1 MPWSLS
7 IGKIGGTEIR
17 IHVTFLLFLAW
28 IWAASYMSGGADAAW
43 SGLLFMVLLFLCV
56 LVHEYGHILTA
67 RAFGISTR
75 DVTLLPIGGVARL
88 ERFPEEPREEFL
100 ITIAGPMV
108 NVAIALALMLAG
120 ANPSPDQLAA
130 ADITKVALIDR
141 LAAVNVVLAAFNLIP
156 AFPMDGG
163 RVLRALLAR
172 KYGFVRATEIAA
184 SIGQWCAFAF
194 GFIGLFFNPMLT
206 FIAIFIYLAATSE
219 ARLAQL
225 RGMSRGVPVTATMM
239 TEYKALSPS
248 ARIEEAIETL
258 LRTSQ
263 TEFPVVDKDGRLVG
277 VLGRSDMI
285 KALKQDG
292 PNTLIGNVMTRE
304 VPTIDHRRCLDEAFR
319 VLMEKSAPA
328 VGVVDATG
336 RLKGL
341 ITSETVGDML
351 MVRDA
356 VPKGFRFGERARPAG
371 A

>member
-1 MPWSLS
+1 MPWSLN

-56 LVHEYGHILTA
+56 LVHEYGHILAA

-100 ITIAGPMV
+100 ITLAGPMV
-108 NVAIALALMLAG
+108 NVAIVLALLLAG
-120 ANPSPDQLAA
+120 ADLSPHNFAEVDSSK
-130 ADITKVALIDR
+130 ISLIDR
-141 LAAVNVVLAAFNLIP
+141 LAAVNVVLAVFNLIP

-184 SIGQWCAFAF
+184 NIGQWFAFAF

-206 FIAIFIYLAATSE
+206 LIAIFIYLAATSE

-225 RGMSRGVPVTATMM
+225 RGVSRGVPVTAAMM

-248 ARIEEAIETL
+248 ARIEEAIDTL

-263 TEFPVVDKDGRLVG
+263 TEFPVVDTDGRLVG
-277 VLGRSDMI
+277 VLGRNDMI

-292 PNTLIGNVMTRE
+292 PNTLIGNVMTRG

-328 VGVVDATG
+328 VGVVDAAD

-341 ITSETVGDML
+341 ITLETVGEML

-356 VPKGFRFGERARPAG
+356 MPKGFHFGERTRPAG

>member
-1 MPWSLS
+1 MPWSLN

-56 LVHEYGHILTA
+56 LVHEFGHILAA
-67 RAFGISTR
+67 RAFGVSTR

-88 ERFPEEPREEFL
+88 ERFPEEPWEEFL
-100 ITIAGPMV
+100 IAIAGPMV
-108 NVAIALALMLAG
+108 NVAIVLALILAG
-120 ANPSPDQLAA
+120 ADLSPDNLAA
-130 ADITKVALIDR
+130 VDGSKVSLIDR
-141 LAAVNVVLAAFNLIP
+141 LAAVNAVLAAFNLTP

-184 SIGQWCAFAF
+184 NIGQWCAFAF
-194 GFIGLFFNPMLT
+194 GFIGLFYNPMLT
-206 FIAIFIYLAATSE
+206 FIAIFIYLAAASE
-219 ARLAQL
+219 GRLAQL
-225 RGMSRGVPVTATMM
+225 RGMSRGVPVAAAMM

-248 ARIEEAIETL
+248 TRIEEAIETL

-263 TEFPVVDKDGRLVG
+263 NEFPVLDDGRLVG

-304 VPTIDHRRCLDEAFR
+304 VPTIGHRQYLDEAFR
-319 VLMEKSAPA
+319 VLLEKSSPA
-328 VGVVDATG
+328 VGVVDASG
-336 RLKGL
+336 HLVGL
-341 ITSETVGDML
+341 ITPETVGEML
-351 MVRDA
+351 MVHDA
-356 VPKGFRFGERARPAG
+356 MPKGFRLGRRTKAAG
-371 A
+371 V